1 MIHHRWPLIA
11 DHADG
16 TEAARERYLSAAQ
29 AQGLAGEALM
39 AGAHAAQ
46 LLPAIWAAS
55 PYLSDQLACWP
66 ADAAALDATDP
77 AAALEALLLGTL
89 ATTIQAGA
97 ATGDAEIMRRLRRLK
112 RRGALA
118 IALADLGGFWPLS
131 RVTQA
136 LSALAESTI
145 RAALNHALAATYRRG
160 RLTRPPGR
168 DPASAS
174 GIFVLG
180 MGKLGAHELNYSS
193 DIDLVVFYDAECIVA
208 TDADRVPQECVK
220 IVRDLVRLLDE
231 RTADGYVFR
240 TDLRLRPDPGSTP
253 VAISTIAAE
262 AYYGSIAQNWERA
275 AMIKARTVAGD
286 QRAADR
292 FMATMEPFIWRRS
305 LDFNTVRDVAAMK
318 RQINAHALKP
328 GDPVSALADY
338 NVKLGPGGIREIEFT
353 AQTAQLV
360 YGGREPILRTRRTDA
375 ALVRLTRQGR
385 LPADAPAR
393 LLPAYTFLR
402 TLEHRLQML
411 DDHQTHVIPADTHAR
426 QVFVRF
432 AGYPDEV
439 ALAHDLSQHR
449 DAVRALY
456 GRTVNQSAGENGGDR
471 NSTGVDPLQ
480 ASDLALPE
488 GSLVFTGVDDDPETL
503 ETLRRL
509 GYRDPA
515 RAAALVRGWHYG
527 RARATRSRRASE
539 LLTEVLPQLLKR
551 FGVCVDPDAAL
562 LNFDRVLSDLPA
574 GAVLLSVLSGHTR
587 FLDVFAEIMGS
598 SPFLAGNL
606 ASRPDLLDHVLA
618 PEFLAGLPDRAALE
632 VRFAERLSV
641 ARDFEDTLTLT
652 RRWCAD
658 QRVQAGV
665 YTLLRL
671 PTGRDPWQ
679 FRTEVAEIAIGGLA
693 AATTNTFAER
703 HGDFSHLGTATG
715 LVIVGFGKLGGAE
728 LTQGS
733 DLDLVL
739 VYEAPA
745 GGGSSNGARPLS
757 AGEYHNR
764 LGQRLVTAIT
774 APTEVGPLYEVDTRL
789 RPQGNAGPPSVRC
802 DTLEPYYRND
812 AWTWELMA
820 LTRARVIAGPP
831 ALAAQVTALIS
842 TILSAP
848 RDPKRLRDDVI
859 DMRGRLARQFPGD
872 PPWAL
877 KYMPGGIIDIEFI
890 AQYLQLR
897 EAARRP
903 MVLSPN
909 TITALEQLRACAVLP
924 DDTAEALITAH
935 RLWLALQAF
944 LRISVG
950 ERFDPTDM
958 PLALRHGCADI
969 VGRWAGLDDELTFHD
984 AEAVVIKT
992 ARAVRR
998 LFEGFI

>member
-1 MIHHRWPLIA
+1 M
-11 DHADG
+11 
-16 TEAARERYLSAAQ
+16 
-29 AQGLAGEALM
+29 
-39 AGAHAAQ
+39 
-46 LLPAIWAAS
+46 
-55 PYLSDQLACWP
+55 
-66 ADAAALDATDP
+66 AAANQPGVASD
-77 AAALEALLLGTL
+77 
-89 ATTIQAGA
+89 
-97 ATGDAEIMRRLRRLK
+97 DAEIMRRLRRLK

-145 RAALNHALAATYRRG
+145 RAALNHALAAAYRRG
-160 RLTRPPGR
+160 RLRRPPGR

-193 DIDLVVFYDAECIVA
+193 DIDLIVFYDAACTAA
-208 TDADRVPQECVK
+208 TDPDRVPHECIK

-253 VAISTIAAE
+253 VAVSTIAAE

-275 AMIKARTVAGD
+275 AMIKARAVAGD
-286 QRAADR
+286 HYAAQR
-292 FMATMEPFIWRRS
+292 FTATLEPFIWRRS
-305 LDFNTVRDVAAMK
+305 LDFNSVRDVAAMK

-328 GDPVSALADY
+328 SDPVSALADY

-360 YGGREPILRTRRTDA
+360 YGGRQPTLRTRRTDT
-375 ALVRLTRQGR
+375 ALVRLADHGR
-385 LPADAPAR
+385 LPADAPTR
-393 LLPAYTFLR
+393 LLPAYAFLR

-411 DDHQTHVIPADTHAR
+411 HDHQTHVIPTDTKAR

-432 AGYPDEV
+432 VGYPDEA
-439 ALAHDLSQHR
+439 ALAHDLDQHR

-456 GRTVNQSAGENGGDR
+456 GRTVDQAAGNNNGECDR
-471 NSTGVDPLQ
+471 TDIDPLQ

-509 GYRDPA
+509 GYNNPE

-527 RARATRSRRASE
+527 RVRATRSRRASE
-539 LLTEVLPQLLKR
+539 LLTEVLPRLLKR
-551 FGVCVDPDAAL
+551 FGACIDPDAAL
-562 LNFDRVLSDLPA
+562 LNFDRMLSDLAA
-574 GAVLLSVLSGHTR
+574 GAVLLSVLNGHAR

-606 ASRPDLLDHVLA
+606 ANRPDLLDHVLA
-618 PEFLAGLPDRAALE
+618 PEFQTGLPDRTTLE
-632 VRFAERLSV
+632 ASFAERLSV
-641 ARDFEDTLTLT
+641 ARDFQDTLTLT
-652 RRWCAD
+652 RRWCTD

-665 YTLLRL
+665 YTLLRH

-679 FRTEVAEIAIGGLA
+679 FRTEVAEIAIGALA
-693 AATTNTFAER
+693 RTVTETFAER
-703 HGDFSHLGTATG
+703 HGNFTADNTATG
-715 LVIVGFGKLGGAE
+715 LVIIGFGKLGGYE

-739 VYEAPA
+739 VYEVPA
-745 GGGSSNGARPLS
+745 GGGASSGPRPLS
-757 AGEYHNR
+757 AGVYHNR
-764 LGQRLVTAIT
+764 LGQRLITAIT
-774 APTEVGPLYEVDTRL
+774 APTEVGPLYDVDTRL
-789 RPQGNAGPPSVRC
+789 RPSGTAGPPSVRF
-802 DTLEPYYRND
+802 DTLEPYYRGD

-831 ALAAQVTALIS
+831 ALANRVAALIRS
-842 TILSAP
+842 ILTTA
-848 RDPKRLRDDVI
+848 RDPARLREDVI
-859 DMRGRLARQFPGD
+859 NMRGRLAQQFPSD
-872 PPWAL
+872 PPWGL

-897 EAARRP
+897 EAAQRP
-903 MVLSPN
+903 SILSNN
-909 TITALEQLRACAVLP
+909 TIIALSQLQSHNVLP
-924 DDTAEALITAH
+924 PAMADDLIRAH

-944 LRISVG
+944 LRISVN
-950 ERFDPTDM
+950 ERFDPAAM
-958 PLALRHGCADI
+958 PMALRHGCGDI
-969 VGRWAGLDDELTFHD
+969 VRHWAGLTLVPGAKETEGLISATAAQVRAHF
-984 AEAVVIKT
+984 EALL
-992 ARAVRR
+992 A
-998 LFEGFI
+998 